1 MLMMRHAAY
10 NVETGEILNT
20 TTGTDLKRAVE
31 TAKAINVRYGFPVGK
46 WIFCHDYG
54 KKWEQRWKQGNF
66 PC

>member
-10 NVETGEILNT
+10 NTETGEILNT

-31 TAKAINVRYGFPVGK
+31 TAKTANVRYGFPAGN